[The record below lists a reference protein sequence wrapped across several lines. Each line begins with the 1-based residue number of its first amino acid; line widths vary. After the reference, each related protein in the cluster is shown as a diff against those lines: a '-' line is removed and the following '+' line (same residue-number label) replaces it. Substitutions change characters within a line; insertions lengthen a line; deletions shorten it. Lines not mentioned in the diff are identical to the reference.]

1 MMSLSAVERAWVPAS
16 RGIPSLPPIKLDSS
30 PDKKED
36 DAVQEARHLAM
47 ARRNSLTAVV
57 TDMWE
62 KAKRAFDA
70 DEEEARDIQKE
81 KWASICSELTC
92 RSYVIVDYLDD
103 ESDFSADVIDED
115 DTDDEDM

>member
-47 ARRNSLTAVV
+47 ARRNSLTRVVNAV
-57 TDMWE
+57 WE
-62 KAKRAFDA
+62 KARRARDT
-70 DEEEARDIQKE
+70 DKEARDIRRAKH
-81 KWASICSELTC
+81 ASIRSEMV
-92 RSYVIVDYLDD
+92 RHS
-103 ESDFSADVIDED
+103 
-115 DTDDEDM
+115 

>member
-1 MMSLSAVERAWVPAS
+1 VKRFRVSAS
-16 RGIPSLPPIKLDSS
+16 RPLPLLTPIEVNLNLDEEEG
-30 PDKKED
+30 DT
-36 DAVQEARHLAM
+36 AREVHHLAM